1 MKKNFSYSEFS
12 KIEEKAGCYCI
23 YLDWSRIREE
33 DFKNDIQKRLDLIN
47 AIFKVY
53 TPNPIFVNATR
64 QFFDKKQSFGE
75 SYSGP
80 ITYDE
85 IRVIVLPC
93 TIVENFSSFFAFLE
107 FLQTLIIPL
116 YIGKTKNLY
125 RRLAQHMDYLSTKKL
140 SLDTDLDGNE
150 KEKFTKFSDRFSII
164 FNECKILGLKTT
176 MISSRIVYLEESQIT
191 EFESNLNYIYK
202 PLFGLR

>member
-1 MKKNFSYSEFS
+1 MQKIFSYSEFS

-23 YLDWSRIREE
+23 YLDWSRIREA

-64 QFFDKKQSFGE
+64 KFFDKKQSFGE
-75 SYSGP
+75 NYSGT

-85 IRVIVLPC
+85 IRAINLPS
-93 TIVENFSSFFAFLE
+93 TTVENFNCFIAFLE

-116 YIGKTKNLY
+116 YIGKTKNLN
-125 RRLAQHMDYLSTKKL
+125 RRLTQHMDYLGSKKL
-140 SLDTDLDGNE
+140 SLDTDLDSND
-150 KEKFTKFSDRFSII
+150 KEKFKKFSDRFSNI
-164 FNECKILGLKTT
+164 FNQCKTLGLKTT